1 MGVDV
6 VAPDIAAL
14 IERLE
19 AEVSS
24 NDGDYYLDGT
34 VPIMREAI
42 AALTR
47 LSAAQGDPW
56 VTVDIV
62 DQFTRSSQAPEV
74 KPGARWFPATPETD
88 R

>member
-6 VAPDIAAL
+6 VAPDIAEL
-14 IERLE
+14 IKRLE
-19 AEVSS
+19 ADVRS
-24 NDGDYYLDGT
+24 NDGDYYLGGT
-34 VPIMREAI
+34 VQIMREAI
-42 AALTR
+42 DALTR

-62 DQFTRSSQAPEV
+62 DQFTRFSPAPEV
-74 KPGARWFPATPETD
+74 NPGALWFPATPETD